1 MSKAAPATAK
11 NRRCGTCTLCC
22 KLLKIPET
30 ESDKGSW
37 CQHCTTGKG
46 CGIYEERPQR
56 CADFMCGYLIWDAVP
71 DHWLPAK
78 SRIVVVSEMG
88 FRINFTVDPSAPNR
102 WREAPWHAEIKALS
116 VLAFQ
121 QNRQVLVTVGNKVI
135 AILPDREVELGL
147 VAEDEVVVT
156 GRRPDGTWGA
166 AKVHKDDP
174 RMADGGTMVP
184 LG

>member
-1 MSKAAPATAK
+1 VSEAAPATVK
-11 NRRCGTCTLCC
+11 GRQCGTCTLCC

-30 ESDKGSW
+30 DSDKGSW
-37 CQHCTTGKG
+37 CRHCETGKG
-46 CGIYEERPQR
+46 CGIYDERPQR
-56 CADFMCGYLIWDAVP
+56 CRDFMCGYLIWDAVP

-102 WREAPWHAEIKALS
+102 WREEPWHSEIKALS

-135 AILPDREVELGL
+135 AMLPDREVELGV

-174 RMADGGTMVP
+174 RMADGGTTVP

>member
-1 MSKAAPATAK
+1 MSEIAPATVK
-11 NRRCGTCTLCC
+11 HRQCGTCTLCC
-22 KLLKIPET
+22 KLLKVPET

-37 CQHCTTGKG
+37 CRHCEVGKG
-46 CGIYEERPQR
+46 CGIYEDRPQR
-56 CADFMCGYLIWDAVP
+56 CADFMCGYLVWDAVP

-78 SRIVVVSEMG
+78 ARIVVVSEMG

-135 AILPDREVELGL
+135 AMLPDREVELGV

-174 RMADGGTMVP
+174 RMADGGKTVP
-184 LG
+184 LN

>member
-1 MSKAAPATAK
+1 MITGTPATV
-11 NRRCGTCTLCC
+11 NGRQCGSCTLCC

-30 ESDKGSW
+30 DSDKGSW
-37 CQHCTTGKG
+37 CRHCETGKG
-46 CGIYEERPQR
+46 CGIYETRPQR
-56 CADFMCGYLIWDAVP
+56 CRDFMCGYLIWDAVP

-135 AILPDREVELGL
+135 AMLPDREVELGI
-147 VAEDEVVVT
+147 VTEDEVVVT

-174 RMADGGTMVP
+174 RMADGGKTVP
-184 LG
+184 LD

>member
-1 MSKAAPATAK
+1 MITGTPATV
-11 NRRCGTCTLCC
+11 NGRRCGSCTLCC

-30 ESDKGSW
+30 DSDKGSW
-37 CQHCTTGKG
+37 CRHCETGKG
-46 CGIYEERPQR
+46 CGIYDERPQR
-56 CADFMCGYLIWDAVP
+56 CRDFMCGYLIWDAVP

-102 WREAPWHAEIKALS
+102 WREEPWHSEIKALS
-116 VLAFQ
+116 MLAFQ

-135 AILPDREVELGL
+135 AMLPDREVELGV

-174 RMADGGTMVP
+174 RMADGGTTVP
-184 LG
+184 LI